1 MGKRSTSR
9 RISMQALY
17 QAECAGIDIKQAL
30 ENIFEQDKYIKETR
44 DFSAELAQGAWKN
57 LDRIDKIIEKYSR
70 EWRLERMGRVDRNIL
85 RLALYEL
92 TGTDMPAQVVID
104 EAVEI
109 AKKYSAP
116 EAARFINGILGAFKK
131 DRDKEENK

>member
-17 QAECAGIDIKQAL
+17 QAECAGIDIREAL

-44 DFSAELAQGAWKN
+44 EFSAQLAQGAWEN
-57 LDRIDKIIEKYSR
+57 LGKIDKIIEKYSR
-70 EWRLERMGRVDRNIL
+70 EWKLERMGRVDRNIL
-85 RLALYEL
+85 RLAVYEL
-92 TGTDMPAQVVID
+92 TETKVPAQVIID

-109 AKKYSAP
+109 AKKYSTT
-116 EAARFINGILGAFKK
+116 EAAKFINGILGAFKK
-131 DRDKEENK
+131 EKDGK